1 MTATKANLRGKI
13 LEAARKQLVRHG
25 IQQVSMRKVARAI
38 GYTAT
43 SIYYHFKNKDELIFA
58 LIDEGYELLYQQ
70 LREAQDALPPD
81 TDGIRRIEANMRAYF
96 AFADARPEYY
106 EIMYMVYSEELAR
119 YPKESYRKSRRSLD
133 LGTAL
138 FEQARREGLAV
149 DVDPG
154 VVTSA
159 LAVALH
165 GYVSQ
170 KMLRR
175 IDARHDTDALPET
188 LIQTLLRGIR
198 RPEGG

>member
-1 MTATKANLRGKI
+1 MTENKANLRGRI

-58 LIDEGYELLYQQ
+58 LIDEGYELLYAM
-70 LREAQDALPPD
+70 LREAQDALPAE
-81 TDGIRRIEANMRAYF
+81 TNGLRRIEINMRTYL
-96 AFADARPEYY
+96 AFADKHPEYY

-138 FEQARREGLAV
+138 LAQARGEGAAIEEEAGLI
-149 DVDPG
+149 
-154 VVTSA
+154 TSA
-159 LAVALH
+159 LAAALH

-170 KMLRR
+170 KMMHR
-175 IDARHDTDALPET
+175 IDARYDTEALPEV
-188 LIQTLLRGIR
+188 LVQTLLRGIR
-198 RPEGG
+198 RSEA